1 MSPADK
7 VTRYI
12 EQHSEWMVLLTEIRE
27 VLKSTSLV
35 EEIKWGAPA
44 YTYNK
49 KILVGLGAFKNHMG
63 IWFHQGVLLK
73 DTHKKLMNAQEG
85 KTKALR
91 QWRFDKGDVV
101 DKKILVAYV
110 NEAIENCIAGK
121 EIKVKQKTKI
131 IVLDPILKKAMVEDK
146 SFKKSFSSLTL
157 GKQREY
163 AEYIAFAKRE
173 ATRLRRLKKI
183 IPMVL
188 AKQGL
193 NDKYKNS

>member
-1 MSPADK
+1 MSPAEK

-12 EQHSEWMVLLTEIRE
+12 QQHSEWMVLLTEIRE
-27 VLKSTSLV
+27 ILKSTSLV

-101 DKKILVAYV
+101 DKKY
-110 NEAIENCIAGK
+110 
-121 EIKVKQKTKI
+121 
-131 IVLDPILKKAMVEDK
+131 
-146 SFKKSFSSLTL
+146 
-157 GKQREY
+157 
-163 AEYIAFAKRE
+163 
-173 ATRLRRLKKI
+173 
-183 IPMVL
+183 
-188 AKQGL
+188 
-193 NDKYKNS
+193 